1 MRLMKSLISPRVLE
15 GRYILVCK
23 MGGVVEKPPTMSIG
37 EAYQVLNLAKGVG
50 G

>member
-1 MRLMKSLISPRVLE
+1 MRLMKFLILPWVLE

-23 MGGVVEKPPTMSIG
+23 MGGVVEKPPTMSID
-37 EAYQVLNLAKGVG
+37 EAYEVLNLAKGVG